1 MSWKKYFKSSN
12 LPSNISPLGGGRMP
26 DPGYRNYQSNLPDV
40 YIGHPNRIERYNQY
54 EQMDMDSEI
63 NAALDILS
71 EFMTQKNEANNTPFD
86 VKFKDN
92 PTDNEIKIIG
102 TRHGEKLYET
112 LCTREEMVK
121 AEDMGDFYRIPA
133 DNRDLN
139 YAQYFSQGEQ
149 DVSLI
154 EDYHSHNT
162 TQQDVEGMKQLLSKL
177 PLIRKEIFGEEVIQ
191 MPG

>member
-1 MSWKKYFKSSN
+1 
-12 LPSNISPLGGGRMP
+12 MP

-92 PTDNEIKIIG
+92 PTDNEIKIIKEQLTQWVTLNEFNKRIFKIVRSWSG
-102 TRHGEKLYET
+102 LRKLLKT
-112 LCTREEMVK
+112 VL
-121 AEDMGDFYRIPA
+121 A
-133 DNRDLN
+133 
-139 YAQYFSQGEQ
+139 
-149 DVSLI
+149 SL
-154 EDYHSHNT
+154 
-162 TQQDVEGMKQLLSKL
+162 
-177 PLIRKEIFGEEVIQ
+177 
-191 MPG
+191 